1 MDRKKLFFDLLD
13 SELGK
18 EGFAY
23 IAPKNAFV
31 KKVATGEYKIRF
43 EAWPAFSQV
52 LPKYD
57 ITINEIEEIKK
68 KAWGK
73 SYKKSWTLGHDKKEA
88 DGLVS
93 AISPTYTVENV
104 QLAAKEE
111 IAFYHSFVKAYFEN
125 YSDIGFLEKK
135 LNTTPDGWKVIA
147 YNHAYN
153 SFLAII
159 AAKLTNSPKLP
170 ELIEF
175 YRPVVKKY
183 TESFMEKYELLAKY
197 LLDDKAMQSYQSKL

>member
-1 MDRKKLFFDLLD
+1 MNRKEIFFDLLNA
-13 SELGK
+13 ELGK

-23 IAPKNAFV
+23 IAPKNSFV
-31 KKVATGEYKIRF
+31 KKVATGEYEYRF

-52 LPKYD
+52 LPKYE
-57 ITINEIEEIKK
+57 IMINAVEEIKK

-73 SYKKSWTLGHDKKEA
+73 SYKKSWSLGHDKKKA

-93 AISPTYTVENV
+93 AISPTYTVEDV
-104 QLAAKEE
+104 QVAAKEE
-111 IAFYHSFVKAYFEN
+111 ISFYHSFVKGYFKA
-125 YSDIGFLEKK
+125 YSDIEFLEKK
-135 LNTTPDGWKVIA
+135 LNSTPDGWKVIA
-147 YNHAYN
+147 YNHAHN

-159 AAKLTNSPKLP
+159 VAKLTNNPKLP

-183 TESFMEKYELLAKY
+183 TESFTGKYELLAQY
-197 LLDDKAMQSYQSKL
+197 LLEDKTIPSSP